1 MPTRRLLQDLDPLVE
16 LLISTVHAINARAD
30 RRVTEEMVASFKRV
44 RNKNALLARISEASL
59 NRPQTS
65 QGFRSDHPRRRLQ
78 LTLQGIAT
86 CRTSV
91 GHSMPPQSKQAWF
104 VALVEYRPQALVKSF
119 PANRRNKRRG
129 ATQPSPAKAR
139 GRGRL
144 RPRARVVACGV
155 NAWMPVGV
163 WSTRV
168 SARPDPVEPT
178 YQDIDGDCFAGV
190 IFAVK

>member
-1 MPTRRLLQDLDPLVE
+1 ME

-104 VALVEYRPQALVKSF
+104 VALVEYRSQALVKSF
-119 PANRRNKRRG
+119 PANRRNNRRG
-129 ATQPSPAKAR
+129 ATQAITSQSPS
-139 GRGRL
+139 
-144 RPRARVVACGV
+144 PRARAPAGSGCGV
-155 NAWMPVGV
+155 WCYCLGCRLGV
-163 WSTRV
+163 VDTGKRATR
-168 SARPDPVEPT
+168 P
-178 YQDIDGDCFAGV
+178 C
-190 IFAVK
+190 